1 MNLFGITAYAA
12 EKAPTQGGAGG
23 TLGMILPLVLIF
35 AVMYFLMIRPQ
46 KKKEKLKEMMLSQI
60 IHGDKVL
67 TIGGIHGKIVSIKD
81 DNIILET
88 GDSSNKSYLKICR
101 WAVGEVTKPGDE
113 TKAVKEAT
121 ENKEESTQKEDKK
134 KEDK

>member
-12 EKAPTQGGAGG
+12 DPAPTQAGSGGI
-23 TLGMILPLVLIF
+23 LGMIIPFVLIF

-46 KKKEKLKEMMLSQI
+46 KKKEKLKEMMLSQLI
-60 IHGDKVL
+60 AGDKVL

-88 GDSSNKSYLKICR
+88 GDSSNKSYIKICR

-113 TKAVKEAT
+113 TKAAKETA
-121 ENKEESTQKEDKK
+121 EESKK
-134 KEDK
+134 SDDE

>member
-12 EKAPTQGGAGG
+12 NGTGGGASG
-23 TLGMILPLVLIF
+23 LVTFIPFILIF
-35 AVMYFLMIRPQ
+35 VVMYFIMIRPQ
-46 KKKEKLKEMMLSQI
+46 KKKEKLKELMLSQLI
-60 IHGDKVL
+60 PGDKVL

-113 TKAVKEAT
+113 TKAAKEIAEKT
-121 ENKEESTQKEDKK
+121 EDTKKAEDN
-134 KEDK
+134 E